1 MRNKLT
7 LSYKNSFSLNKSVDS
22 PYGSYTQYSRMN
34 PYNPMTDEDGN
45 YIKSYYFNPLS
56 TSSYKTANPLYDAT
70 LSSFGK
76 SQNQSWTNSL
86 SGRWNITK
94 ELYVTG
100 QANLGLSWSKAD
112 TYESP
117 DMAKYENS
125 KLADKGRYSLA
136 TGNGLSTDGK
146 LVVNYGKSLDTK
158 GSMFRV
164 SAGGNIQYSRRQNAS
179 FLAKGFIKDELSDL
193 SFALTYPSGHPTGS
207 DRVATS
213 VGFFVNAN
221 FSLWNRYFVDGSY
234 RTSGSSKFGSN
245 NSFAPVLGVRS
256 RLAPPQRE
264 VHQGKPSLGQHLDIQ
279 VLSWLHG
286 KRLV

>member
-1 MRNKLT
+1 
-7 LSYKNSFSLNKSVDS
+7 
-22 PYGSYTQYSRMN
+22 MN

-125 KLADKGRYSLA
+125 KLADKGRYTLS

-146 LVVNYGKSLDTK
+146 LVVNYGKSLDTR

-193 SFALTYPSGHPTGS
+193 SFALTYPSGHPTDPTG
-207 DRVATS
+207 
-213 VGFFVNAN
+213 
-221 FSLWNRYFVDGSY
+221 
-234 RTSGSSKFGSN
+234 
-245 NSFAPVLGVRS
+245 
-256 RLAPPQRE
+256 
-264 VHQGKPSLGQHLDIQ
+264 
-279 VLSWLHG
+279 
-286 KRLV
+286 